1 MDLSEN
7 VSADYKA
14 LQFSLKAH
22 PMKILRKNFINE
34 KTVTCSELKNIE
46 PGSIVRLAG
55 IVLIRQ
61 RPSSAK
67 GIIFI
72 TLEDETGTAN
82 LIIWP
87 HKMERYRRTVIG
99 STLLG
104 VEGKI
109 QRQDNIIHV
118 IAEKLYDVSFQLAC
132 LTKTKIER
140 REDDPLMKKN
150 ARAQKKIRS
159 RNFY

>member
-1 MDLSEN
+1 
-7 VSADYKA
+7 
-14 LQFSLKAH
+14 
-22 PMKILRKNFINE
+22 
-34 KTVTCSELKNIE
+34 
-46 PGSIVRLAG
+46 
-55 IVLIRQ
+55 
-61 RPSSAK
+61 
-67 GIIFI
+67 
-72 TLEDETGTAN
+72 
-82 LIIWP
+82 
-87 HKMERYRRTVIG
+87 MERYRRTVIG